1 MASKR
6 ISGGVPKYQKIF
18 DSLKAEIITG
28 RYQPG
33 KKLPS
38 EAALVH
44 RSGASRIT
52 VGRALREL
60 QNLGLVERIAG
71 SGTYVRDLR
80 REQRAHLFGLLIP
93 DLGETEIFEPICQ
106 GIANAPEAT
115 EHALLWG
122 HTDKQAA
129 KTEQAWQLC
138 QQYISKNVSGV
149 FFAPLE
155 FEAEAEKT
163 NRRISS
169 ALKHAGIAVVLL
181 DRRSIKAPERNRPDM
196 VGINNHQAG
205 YVATEHL
212 IQLGCRKIGFL
223 GYHGAAST
231 IAERMAGY
239 HDALGAYA
247 LAPAIERPMQV
258 HLEKQQSIAWSGHS
272 HLDSVEAFV
281 CVNDRIAGQLMH
293 VFLARNVRIPED
305 VRLVGIDD
313 VSYASLLPVP
323 LTTVRQPTRDIG
335 EAALRTML
343 DRIRMPHLP
352 PREVLLDGDLVI
364 RKSCGAV
371 AKQS

>member
-1 MASKR
+1 MWTGAVPAVAQQSEFVPGLYAISHMHRHASSSALRRIVTNQAMRLGNSSFLEDRLRSYPEAVIADDMASKR
-6 ISGGVPKYQKIF
+6 ISGGVHKYQKIF
-18 DSLKAEIITG
+18 DSLKEEIITG
-28 RYQPG
+28 RYEPG
-33 KKLPS
+33 KTLPS

-106 GIANAPEAT
+106 GIANAPEAS

-181 DRRSIKAPERNRPDM
+181 DRRSMKDPERNRHEM
-196 VGINNHQAG
+196 
-205 YVATEHL
+205 E
-212 IQLGCRKIGFL
+212 
-223 GYHGAAST
+223 
-231 IAERMAGY
+231 
-239 HDALGAYA
+239 
-247 LAPAIERPMQV
+247 
-258 HLEKQQSIAWSGHS
+258 
-272 HLDSVEAFV
+272 
-281 CVNDRIAGQLMH
+281 
-293 VFLARNVRIPED
+293 
-305 VRLVGIDD
+305 
-313 VSYASLLPVP
+313 
-323 LTTVRQPTRDIG
+323 
-335 EAALRTML
+335 
-343 DRIRMPHLP
+343 
-352 PREVLLDGDLVI
+352 
-364 RKSCGAV
+364 
-371 AKQS
+371 